1 MYVCIYIYI
10 YVYTLVEGII
20 ILSRNVQR
28 IEGGLDQ
35 GDELSRYSHVRL
47 SIRPTDGHGYIDSD
61 HRPDQEYIYF
71 RGSV

>member
-1 MYVCIYIYI
+1 
-10 YVYTLVEGII
+10 
-20 ILSRNVQR
+20 LSRNVQR